1 MKGALIQKNTQ
12 GGYIVSVEVI
22 AIGGYEEVGKNM
34 SAVKVGDDVI
44 IFDMGINLDRLHI
57 HEDTD
62 IARMHSLDLI
72 ERGVIPDDT
81 LMKEVD
87 GKVRAI
93 VFTHGHLDHIGAVAK
108 LAHRYEAPI
117 IATPYTLALIE
128 RTIKSE
134 RKFKVNN
141 SLQVLNGGE
150 KSQISPDITLEFIKT
165 THSIPQTVTAALH
178 TSEGI
183 IIYANDFKFD
193 NHQKISPPPDYGR
206 LRELGRKGVLTLIV
220 ETTRADEKEEVK
232 TNSEKIARIMLS
244 DIMNA
249 PLEEKAGM
257 IITTFS
263 SHIERVQAI
272 CDVAKHSDR
281 KILLLGRSMERYCSL
296 AESMG
301 LLKLPKSTS
310 IYGSPKAV
318 NRALAKADENREDY
332 LLVTTGHQG
341 EPDAL
346 LPRIANARTQFN
358 IQRGDN
364 VIFSAPVIPNPMNV
378 ANRNLLE
385 KRIKSSGARI
395 FTNAHVS
402 GHAGRED
409 HRDFIKMLNPEHI
422 IPTHGNL
429 HMLASYTELAEE
441 EGYKLGNNI
450 HILRN
455 GQAQVFNGGI

>member
-1 MKGALIQKNTQ
+1 MKGALILKNTQ

-34 SAVKVGDDVI
+34 SAVKVGDDVV
-44 IFDMGINLDRLHI
+44 IFDMGIHLDRLHI

-134 RKFKVNN
+134 KKFKVTNP
-141 SLQVLNGGE
+141 LQILNGGE
-150 KSQISPDITLEFIKT
+150 KCQISPDITLEFIKT

-206 LRELGRKGVLTLIV
+206 LRELGRKGVLALIV
-220 ETTRADEKEEVK
+220 ETTRAGEKDEVK
-232 TNSEKIARIMLS
+232 TNSEKIARIMLN

-263 SHIERVQAI
+263 SHIERIQAI
-272 CDVAKHSDR
+272 CDIAKHSDR

-310 IYGSPKAV
+310 IYGSPKSV
-318 NRALAKADENREDY
+318 NRALAKAEEHREKY
-332 LLVTTGHQG
+332 LMVTTGHQG

-364 VIFSAPVIPNPMNV
+364 VIFSAPVIPNPMNI

-409 HRDFIKMLNPEHI
+409 HRDFIKMLNPLHI
-422 IPTHGNL
+422 IPAHGDL
-429 HMLASYTELAEE
+429 TMLSDYTELAEE
-441 EGYKLGNNI
+441 EGYKLGNDI

>member
-1 MKGALIQKNTQ
+1 M
-12 GGYIVSVEVI
+12 SVEVI

-34 SAVKVGDDVI
+34 SAVKVGDDVV
-44 IFDMGINLDRLHI
+44 IFDMGIHLDRIHI

-128 RTIKSE
+128 RTIKAE
-134 RKFKVNN
+134 KKFTVTNP
-141 SLQVLNGGE
+141 LQVLNPGE
-150 KSQISPDITLEFIKT
+150 KCQISPDITLEFIQM
-165 THSIPQTVTAALH
+165 THSIPQTAMAALH

-183 IIYANDFKFD
+183 IIYSNDFKFD
-193 NHQKISPPPDYGR
+193 NYQLLSPPPNYSR
-206 LRELGRKGVLTLIV
+206 LKELGRKGVLAVIV
-220 ETTRADEKEEVK
+220 DTTRAAEGGEAK
-232 TNSEKIARIMLS
+232 THSEKIARIMLK
-244 DIMNA
+244 DIMLD
-249 PLEEKAGM
+249 PLDEKNGM
-257 IITTFS
+257 LVTTFS
-263 SHIERVQAI
+263 SHIERIQAI
-272 CDVAKHSDR
+272 CNIAQESDR
-281 KILLLGRSMERYCSL
+281 QMLLLGRSMERFCSI

-301 LLKLPKSTS
+301 ILKLPATAS

-318 NRALAKADENREDY
+318 NKALARAEEKRSEY

-346 LPRIANARTQFN
+346 LPRIAGGKTQFN
-358 IQRGDN
+358 VRNGDN
-364 VIFSAPVIPNPMNV
+364 VVISAPIIPNPMNV

-385 KRIKSSGARI
+385 RRLKSSGARI

-409 HRDFIKMLNPEHI
+409 HRDFIRMLNPMHI
-422 IPTHGNL
+422 IPSHGSL
-429 HMLASYTELAEE
+429 EMLASYTELAEE

-455 GQAQVFNGGI
+455 GQAQVFNGGV

>member
-1 MKGALIQKNTQ
+1 M
-12 GGYIVSVEVI
+12 SVEVI